1 MTSIGNQNRHQS
13 SIVHGLCTA
22 LCLLLAP
29 TVWAHG
35 GEDHGEHAPAQPT
48 LTATSG
54 TAPQR
59 LPDGSLWVPK
69 PAQYRLGLR
78 TIRTATQN
86 HAQAIE
92 LNGKVLPDPNAGGRV
107 QATQTGRI
115 EAGPQGLPV
124 LGQRVSKGQVLA
136 YLHPAATSLELGNQQ
151 ATLAELDAQ
160 YALAERKLERYTQL
174 EGAIARK
181 DIETAR
187 IERDALKR
195 RRDAVRGSLTAPE
208 PLLAPVSGIIASS
221 SATLGQVIEARD
233 VVFDVVDPSRLMVEA
248 LAYDASQLDGLGDA
262 TASAPNGTSMAL
274 RFAGAGRQLR
284 DQAMPVLFRVVQAQA
299 PLAIGQ
305 TLKITAQTRQTVR
318 GMAVPRAALQRLPSG
333 DTMIWLHEQAE
344 RFTPRIVSTAPLNDS
359 TVIVL
364 KGLQDGERVVTEGA
378 SLLSQVR

>member
-1 MTSIGNQNRHQS
+1 MKPNHSRIKLALHT
-13 SIVHGLCTA
+13 T
-22 LCLLLAP
+22 LCLLFAP

-35 GEDHGEHAPAQPT
+35 GEDHGDHAPTQA
-48 LTATSG
+48 AVAGTSG
-54 TAPQR
+54 TTPQR
-59 LPDGSLWVPK
+59 MPDGSLWAPK

-78 TIRTATQN
+78 TIRAAMQN

-92 LNGKVLPDPNAGGRV
+92 LNGKVLADPNAGGRV
-107 QATQTGRI
+107 QTTQTGRI

-136 YLHPAATSLELGNQQ
+136 YLHPAATSLERGNQQ

-174 EGAIARK
+174 DGAIARK
-181 DIETAR
+181 DIEIAR
-187 IERDALKR
+187 IERDALKK
-195 RRDAVRGSLTAPE
+195 RRDAVQGSLTAPE
-208 PLLAPVSGIIASS
+208 PLLSPVNGVIASS
-221 SATLGQVIEARD
+221 SATLGQVIEAHD
-233 VVFDVVDPSRLMVEA
+233 VVFEVVDPSRLMVEA

-262 TASAPNGTSMAL
+262 SASTSHGASIAL

-305 TLKITAQTRQTVR
+305 TLKITAPTRQTLR
-318 GMAVPRAALQRLPSG
+318 GVAVPRAALQRLPSG
-333 DTMIWLHEQAE
+333 DAMVWLHEQAE
-344 RFTPRIVSTAPLNDS
+344 RFTPRIVSTTPLNDS

-364 KGLQDGERVVTEGA
+364 KGLHDGDRVVTEGA

>member
-1 MTSIGNQNRHQS
+1 MTRIRNTNLN
-13 SIVHGLCTA
+13 GLCAA
-22 LCLLLAP
+22 LCLLLAQAA
-29 TVWAHG
+29 WAHG
-35 GEDHGEHAPAQPT
+35 GEDHGDQAPAQPA
-48 LTATSG
+48 LTAASS

-59 LPDGSLWVPK
+59 LPDGSLWIPK
-69 PAQYRLGLR
+69 PAQHRLGLR
-78 TIRTATQN
+78 TVRTSTQN
-86 HAQAIE
+86 HPQAIE
-92 LNGKVLPDPNAGGRV
+92 LNGKVQPDPNAGGRV
-107 QATQTGRI
+107 QTTQTGRL

-136 YLHPAATSLELGNQQ
+136 YLHPAVTSVERGNQQ

-160 YALAERKLERYTQL
+160 YALAERKLDRYTQL

-195 RRDAVRGSLTAPE
+195 RRDAVRGSLNAPE

-221 SATLGQVIEARD
+221 GATLGQVIEAHD
-233 VVFDVVDPSRLMVEA
+233 VVFEVVDPSRLMVEA
-248 LAYDASQLDGLGDA
+248 LAYDTSQLDGLSDA
-262 TASAPNGTSMAL
+262 TASAPNGASIAL

-305 TLKITAQTRQTVR
+305 TLKITAQTRQTLR
-318 GMAVPRAALQRLPSG
+318 GMAIPRAALQRLPSG
-333 DTMIWLHEQAE
+333 DTMVWLHEQAE
-344 RFTPRIVSTAPLNDS
+344 RFTPHIVSTTPLNDA

-364 KGLQDGERVVTEGA
+364 KGLQDGDRVVTEGA
-378 SLLSQVR
+378 NLLSQVR